1 MDHKKLKKYR
11 YVMLSERRDHFGR
24 HNGYNRTKPKKIYAE
39 SREAARSELNV
50 ILKGRPYKLLLF

>member
-1 MDHKKLKKYR
+1 
-11 YVMLSERRDHFGR
+11 MLSSRKDYFGQ

-39 SREAARSELNV
+39 SREAAKKELDI